1 MFLEAWLTEQKKAKH
16 DFLLRNRSLKELL
29 KNSFWKVLI
38 WKLIWYTKS
47 ALSKESMLSSE
58 SIVESKIKRSEAQE
72 RLLVLPIVT
81 RVGVVY

>member
-1 MFLEAWLTEQKKAKH
+1 MIVPGGSRSPGQRFGLE
-16 DFLLRNRSLKELL
+16 S
-29 KNSFWKVLI
+29 KVQIHVCMERLI